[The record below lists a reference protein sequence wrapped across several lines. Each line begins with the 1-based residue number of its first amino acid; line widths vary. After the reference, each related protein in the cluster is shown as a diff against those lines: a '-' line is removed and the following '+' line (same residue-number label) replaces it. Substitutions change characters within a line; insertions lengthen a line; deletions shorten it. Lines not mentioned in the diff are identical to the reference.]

1 MAVETAVR
9 PQTSAGQWSSIFP
22 SEQISEQQSALFV
35 KKLLA
40 VGVSTITYLRTI
52 FPEHAFGDRCLED
65 LNLKI
70 LRDDSS
76 CPGACSVIKWMKG
89 CFDALD
95 KKYLR
100 ALIIG
105 LYIDS
110 DDPDTVI
117 ESYTFKFSYTESGPS
132 VDIYRNEN
140 KISGAGSA
148 KETKKATLRLLRT
161 IIVLTQSLKLLP
173 DEAMMTMKLLY
184 YDEVTPTD
192 YEPPGFKA
200 SPSDNFTYEDE
211 PMNIRVGDVT
221 TPFHTVKVRMK
232 TDKSQFDIN
241 EDEEKEKEKEKVVK
255 DVENSSEEIIDKGL
269 DEEVDV
275 IQEKQPAEH
284 DKCQEPENCDNVP
297 VESPVLPDKSSE
309 AALVKPTS
317 EEAKQSE
324 DEYPVKCPCGLAEDD
339 GLMIRCEDC
348 ETWQHAVCYKI
359 LSEEEAPSKHLCYAC
374 AKKSPENLTPTDPY
388 LTNLKPANATAL
400 CLWRRSLIAATEF
413 TKILLP
419 SFAKRLSVEVP
430 VARGL
435 LNRLEKEGFVKAAG
449 RGRAGRIV
457 EVKKIKSEGFL
468 KYFQKRS
475 SETETKTEK
484 KELQRK
490 DEEDENIP
498 EPELTEMETNKH
510 QNEVESLTEKTAQ
523 MDVSSRSKRSKRK
536 GLTSLQI
543 TEKGD
548 NPSNTKTK
556 KLPIKPVNSKKQ
568 KSRKRASISGND
580 FEISDSQET
589 GSQKGRKRRKAS
601 SVSKPV
607 VV

>member
-9 PQTSAGQWSSIFP
+9 PQTNAGQWSSIFP

-76 CPGACSVIKWMKG
+76 CPGACSVIKWMK
-89 CFDALD
+89 DALMPWI
-95 KKYLR
+95 KNISISILMI
-100 ALIIG
+100 LI
-105 LYIDS
+105 LS
-110 DDPDTVI
+110 SSHTPSNLATLKVDPVW
-117 ESYTFKFSYTESGPS
+117 TFTEMKTK
-132 VDIYRNEN
+132 V
-140 KISGAGSA
+140 SGAGSA

-484 KELQRK
+484 KELQKK
-490 DEEDENIP
+490 DEEGENIP
-498 EPELTEMETNKH
+498 EPELTEMESNEH